1 MSLEKILDINAS
13 GMKAQMLRM
22 EVLSSNIANI
32 NATRT
37 PEGGPYRRKDVVFES
52 TPVGE
57 SFEDALNAAAVNTG
71 TQVGVQVTKVLDD
84 PSPFKKKYDPSHPDA
99 GPDGYVLFPNVD
111 VVSEMVN
118 VQEAAR
124 SYEANIAVILAVKN
138 MIAKTFEIGRR

>member
-37 PEGGPYRRKDVVFES
+37 AEGGPYRRKD
-52 TPVGE
+52 
-57 SFEDALNAAAVNTG
+57 ALNAAAGNSG
-71 TQVGVQVTKVLDD
+71 TQIGVQVTKVVDD
-84 PSPFKKKYDPSHPDA
+84 PSPFKKKYDPGHPDA